1 MTPAR
6 TRLALLVLVGVA
18 ALVSGCT
25 AGQSDGDG
33 STIDGFEWGFTPES
47 IEVPVGE
54 PVTVTF
60 RNTGSIAHNLG
71 GDFGRTD
78 TIQADQTA
86 DLTVTFDEPGD
97 YVFWCGVSG
106 HRDAGMEGRFVAVA

>member
-1 MTPAR
+1 MTAAR
-6 TRLALLVLVGVA
+6 TRLALLAVVGTA

-25 AGQSDGDG
+25 AGQPDGDG
-33 STIDGFEWGFTPES
+33 RTIKGFEWGFTPTS
-47 IEVPVGE
+47 MEVPVGE
-54 PVTVTF
+54 PVTITF
-60 RNTGSIAHNLG
+60 RNTGSIAHNVG

-78 TIQADQTA
+78 TIQGGESA
-86 DLTVTFDEPGD
+86 DLTVTFDEPGE